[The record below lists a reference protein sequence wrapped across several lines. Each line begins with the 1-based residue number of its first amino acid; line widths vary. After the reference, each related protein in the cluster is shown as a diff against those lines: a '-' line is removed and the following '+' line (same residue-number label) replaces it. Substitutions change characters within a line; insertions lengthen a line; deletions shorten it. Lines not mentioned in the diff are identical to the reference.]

1 MSLPVTRECYQHTAG
16 RAACSHDAPG
26 TSRTVCVTTSLH
38 SSGVCR
44 FRDFSQ
50 AEEEMRRS
58 RSQAQYMARAAA
70 WEQEK
75 AEAVHTK
82 ASCL

>member
-1 MSLPVTRECYQHTAG
+1 MLPTA
-16 RAACSHDAPG
+16 AVQ
-26 TSRTVCVTTSLH
+26 TSVH
-38 SSGVCR
+38 SSDVCR
-44 FRDFSQ
+44 FRDFSH

-75 AEAVHTK
+75 ADAVHTK